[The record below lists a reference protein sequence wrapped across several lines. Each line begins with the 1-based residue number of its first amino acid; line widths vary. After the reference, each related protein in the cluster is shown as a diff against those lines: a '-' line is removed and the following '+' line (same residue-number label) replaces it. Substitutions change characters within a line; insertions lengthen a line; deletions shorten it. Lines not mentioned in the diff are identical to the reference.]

1 MARTQTG
8 RRPATPAAALADRV
22 GAAAG
27 AQRYSRCPGSAPLG
41 GCFARRPEPPVREP
55 RARVAGALAVAL
67 VLAAAA
73 PGAQAQ
79 SGFVAIDF
87 TTATTS
93 GNAQAGRTAGT
104 FTSTGRV
111 RDAGR
116 MTTAYRA
123 VGTQV
128 DATAMLIGTRG
139 ILTIGLR
146 GALGPILGG
155 HQSVAGRWRVCGARV
170 PTCAS
175 PARGAGRP

>member
-8 RRPATPAAALADRV
+8 RHPGAPAAALADRV

-27 AQRYSRCPGSAPLG
+27 AQRYLRRAGSAALG
-41 GCFARRPEPPVREP
+41 GCFARRPEPPREGAN
-55 RARVAGALAVAL
+55 ARVAGAIAVAL

-79 SGFVAIDF
+79 PGFVAIDF

-93 GNAQAGRTAGT
+93 GDAQAGRTAGT

-111 RDAGR
+111 GDAGR

-123 VGTQV
+123 VGT
-128 DATAMLIGTRG
+128 
-139 ILTIGLR
+139 
-146 GALGPILGG
+146 
-155 HQSVAGRWRVCGARV
+155 S
-170 PTCAS
+170 
-175 PARGAGRP
+175 